1 LFYSPIK
8 PCTGK
13 RLLFQPLRISHRI
26 CYTTPDFA
34 GARPKLQ
41 GQGEGFHDYGIRDE
55 TNQGLPG
62 LINLIVIEFPGLTA
76 SPAIAKY
83 VAEIV
88 AEKFS

>member
-1 LFYSPIK
+1 MEI
-8 PCTGK
+8 
-13 RLLFQPLRISHRI
+13 RLSGHSAY
-26 CYTTPDFA
+26 YTEYHLVWIPKYFA

-41 GQGEGFHDYGIRDE
+41 GQGEGFSDYGIRGE
-55 TNQGLPG
+55 TDQGLPG
-62 LINLIVIEFPGLTA
+62 LINLIGIELPGLTA